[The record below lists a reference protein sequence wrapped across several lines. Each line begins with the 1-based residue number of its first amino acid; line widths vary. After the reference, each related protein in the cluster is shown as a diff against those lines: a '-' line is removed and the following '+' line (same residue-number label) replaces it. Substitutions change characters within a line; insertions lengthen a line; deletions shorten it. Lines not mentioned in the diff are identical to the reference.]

1 MLALVTI
8 FLATFLLAVLAVWVY
23 RLLFSWT
30 NKNLAVVGRRRRS
43 LTQLSAQQGYI
54 SLVPESFKP
63 KKRQP
68 MRRHVLSRTR
78 GGLKAP
84 WGW

>member
-8 FLATFLLAVLAVWVY
+8 FLATFLIAFFAVWLY
-23 RLLFSWT
+23 RLIFGWT
-30 NKNLAVVGRRRRS
+30 YKNLAVVGRKRRS

-54 SLVPESFKP
+54 SLIPESFKP
-63 KKRQP
+63 KQQP
-68 MRRHVLSRTR
+68 MRRHVLSRAK